1 MNKALIFLFGA
12 TGDLARKKL
21 LLAIGNLYAEGYI
34 SSDSQLIC
42 ISRRNFTTKEFIDF
56 ANINN
61 NPIVSIVKYIKMDFQ
76 NPDPIEL
83 IDIKNKFSKEN
94 DSFVQLSYLAVSPD
108 YFLQMVDVLKKLD
121 HEEHRIVF
129 EKPFGKDLSHAK
141 ELNEKVQENFPEE
154 KIFRIDHYLG
164 KELVQNIFN
173 VRFGN
178 RLFEAIW
185 CRQYIDSIQITV
197 AESTGVEKRGSY
209 YETAGATKDM
219 YQNHLL
225 QILSLVCME
234 PPLDMNPESIRDRK
248 TELLRQIRKIDNKD
262 VVFSQYDEGFID
274 LEPVNS
280 YCQEDNVYEGSKT
293 ETYTATAVFVDNERW
308 MGVPIFLRTGKR
320 LATRVAEINIILKK
334 PESKV
339 LHSLLGEGNE
349 NIITIRIQP
358 SEGISVSFMVKEP
371 GPEMKLEKGHISFCY
386 PCLFAFNTME
396 AYELALLE
404 ALNGDH
410 TLFTRWDFVETSWE
424 ITQQILSFLPEQIM
438 EFPDYK
444 AGTDGPA
451 RAEKLISRYGRKW
464 LPLLP
469 TIVES

>member
-1 MNKALIFLFGA
+1 MNKVLIFLFGA

-21 LLAIGNLYAEGYI
+21 LIAIGNLYTEGHI
-34 SSDSQLIC
+34 SRDSQLVC
-42 ISRRNFTTKEFIDF
+42 ISRRSFTTNEFIDYV
-56 ANINN
+56 NLKNS
-61 NPIVSIVKYIKMDFQ
+61 PIVDIIKYVKMDFR
-76 NPDPIEL
+76 NPDPAEL
-83 IDIKNKFSKEN
+83 IDIKNKFSEN
-94 DSFVQLSYLAVSPD
+94 NDLYTQLSYLAVSPD
-108 YFLQMVDVLKKLD
+108 YFLQMVEVLKKLD
-121 HEEHRIVF
+121 HKEHRIVF

-141 ELNEKVQENFPEE
+141 DLNEKVQENFPEE

-173 VRFGN
+173 LRFGN

-209 YETAGATKDM
+209 YENAGATKDM

-225 QILSLVCME
+225 QILALVCME
-234 PPLDMNPESIRDRK
+234 PPLDMTPESIRDRK
-248 TELLRQIRKIDNKD
+248 TELLHQIKKIEQKD
-262 VVFSQYDEGFID
+262 VVFGQYDEGIID
-274 LEPVNS
+274 LEPVIG
-280 YCQEDNVYEGSKT
+280 YRQEDNVNKNSNT
-293 ETYTATAVFVDNERW
+293 ETYTATAVFIDNERW
-308 MGVPIFLRTGKR
+308 KGVPIFLRTGKR

-339 LHSLLGEGNE
+339 LYSLLGEGNE

-404 ALNGDH
+404 ALKGDH

-424 ITQQILSFLPEQIM
+424 ITQQILTFLPDQVK

-444 AGTDGPA
+444 AGTDGPD
-451 RAEKLISRYGRKW
+451 RSDKLINGYGRKW